1 MDKNLEQFM
10 AIADAGSYLAA
21 SDLLHISQP
30 ALSYNL
36 KKLETKLGVQLFERS
51 SRGVRLTASGETL
64 YESAV
69 MMQRLYNNA
78 IDSIARQVAE
88 QQEGIRIGTGYSTWH
103 LFLNDMVVEHFRDH
117 PDAPINVCLGNALR
131 CMDQLLAGDI
141 SLFLGHRIENLS
153 QENSVHFI
161 PIGETSDSYYVR
173 ANHPLLA
180 KPRSRAEVQAYPS
193 VQATPRE
200 ARQMRLVN
208 GEPVPHSV
216 DALENMSHAFT
227 SNSLYVCLD
236 FLRETDGVLI
246 HSQLLKGLLDDRG
259 IQRVKMLEHE
269 VFPTSIMGIYV
280 HKEKRADPKIRSL
293 IDMLLANR
301 ARILGQ
307 KARPAGG

>member
-21 SDLLHISQP
+21 SERLSISQP

-51 SRGVRLTASGETL
+51 SRGVRLTTSGETL

-78 IDSIARQVAE
+78 IDTIGRQVAE

-103 LFLNDMVVEHFRDH
+103 LLLNDLVVDHFREH
-117 PDAPINVCLGNALR
+117 PNAPINVCLGNALR

-153 QENSVHFI
+153 QESSVHFI

-173 ANHPLLA
+173 ADHPLLE
-180 KPRSRAEVQAYPS
+180 KPRSRAEVQKYPS

-216 DALENMSHAFT
+216 ASLENMTHAFT

-246 HSQLLKGLLDDRG
+246 HSQLLGSLLDGRG
-259 IQRVKMLEHE
+259 IQRVEMLEHE

-280 HKEKRADPKIRSL
+280 HKEKHGDPKIRSL

-301 ARILGQ
+301 ERILGREKSQ
-307 KARPAGG
+307 